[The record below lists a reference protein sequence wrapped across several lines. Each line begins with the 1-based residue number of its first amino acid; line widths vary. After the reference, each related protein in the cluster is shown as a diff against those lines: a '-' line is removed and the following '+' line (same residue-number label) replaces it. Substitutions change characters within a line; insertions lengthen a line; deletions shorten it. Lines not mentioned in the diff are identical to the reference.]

1 MLRLK
6 EQWIILK
13 ISEAIDMKI
22 LTIIIL
28 IVTAYA
34 PIDSYKRMR
43 QAQKERLKY
52 DKIIIEGKAYYP
64 EGVYGYPELRF
75 EIILII
81 YLILSALLGTAL
93 IADFM
98 E

>member
-22 LTIIIL
+22 LVILIL

-52 DKIIIEGKAYYP
+52 DKIIIDGKAYHP
-64 EGVYGYPELRF
+64 ESVYGYPEIRF
-75 EIILII
+75 EIILMI
-81 YLILSALLGTAL
+81 YLILFALLGTSL
-93 IADFM
+93 LVDFN
-98 E
+98 

>member
-1 MLRLK
+1 
-6 EQWIILK
+6 
-13 ISEAIDMKI
+13 MKI
-22 LTIIIL
+22 LVILIL

-34 PIDSYKRMR
+34 PIDSYKRMK

-52 DKIIIEGKAYYP
+52 DKIIINGNAYPP
-64 EGVYGYPELRF
+64 ESVYGYPEIRF

-81 YLILSALLGTAL
+81 YLILSALLGTAIL
-93 IADFM
+93 TDFM

>member
-52 DKIIIEGKAYYP
+52 DKIIIDGKAYHP
-64 EGVYGYPELRF
+64 ESVYGYPEIRF
-75 EIILII
+75 EIILMI
-81 YLILSALLGTAL
+81 YLILFALLGTSL
-93 IADFM
+93 LVDFN
-98 E
+98 